1 MTGNPLF
8 AIIATVAIA
17 IFAFGVVANIMFWL
31 SGRSLLPEEKRRP
44 NVDGGSPWRSLVLDG
59 LFQRR
64 LWRLSRLRWLMKIGF
79 IWGTAE
85 LFFVGSLGDMLSEKG
100 ILPIGKDT
108 PLFAALNEIGTVLV
122 FLGVGVALYRR
133 FIAREVLLPTSP
145 GDTFTVV
152 LLATTV
158 LSGLLVEA
166 ARLLTDSVPASI
178 GWYSFVG
185 YFVAHLIRPLSSDW
199 SAVLAPAWWTH
210 MVLAFSLVAY
220 LPYGKLFHMLVS
232 PLVLAVGAKE
242 R

>member
-8 AIIATVAIA
+8 AIIAIVAIA
-17 IFAFGVVANIMFWL
+17 IFAFGVAGNIMFWL
-31 SGRSLLPEEKRRP
+31 SGR
-44 NVDGGSPWRSLVLDG
+44 GGSRTALAGLLNGSMWRALLLDG

-64 LWRLSRLRWLMKIGF
+64 LWRLGRLRWLMQIGF

-85 LFFVGSLGDMLSEKG
+85 LFFVGSLGDMLAEKG
-100 ILPIGKDT
+100 IVPIGKDT
-108 PLFAALNEIGTVLV
+108 PLFAGLNEVGTILV
-122 FLGVGVALYRR
+122 FLGVGIALYRR

-145 GDTFTVV
+145 GDTLTVA

-158 LSGLLVEA
+158 LSGIFVEA
-166 ARLLTDSVPASI
+166 ARLLADNLPAAV
-178 GWYSFVG
+178 GWYSFIG
-185 YFVAHLIRPLSSDW
+185 YAVAVLIRPLASDW
-199 SAVLAPAWWTH
+199 SGVYAPAWWIH
-210 MVLAFSLVAY
+210 IVLAFSLVAY